1 MQTMHSN
8 VLAPENMASG
18 GSDVVAPIMP
28 LPVRQTRTLA
38 EAQAQA
44 LDDTA
49 VTTVDEGVR
58 VKGLVKHVRA
68 TWPAARVPHRR
79 RLFPSFS
86 SRFPPLVRPPPR
98 VCG

>member
-1 MQTMHSN
+1 MQTLQSN
-8 VLAPENMASG
+8 VLAPENMAAG

-28 LPVRQTRTLA
+28 LPMRQTRTLA

-58 VKGLVKHVRA
+58 VKGLVKHVRRNA
-68 TWPAARVPHRR
+68 QARPTSLS
-79 RLFPSFS
+79 RLLPVLIRPS
-86 SRFPPLVRPPPR
+86 LAPR
-98 VCG
+98 S